1 MKVIA
6 VNKCLSCGAPIEVDC
21 EKCPYCGTITPYGEE
36 KFRERESHKKE
47 DERKK
52 ALENLPAMKFVAN
65 SFVAVLYVFTMGLY
79 SVYWYAMRLKPLNS
93 LGTKT
98 KLPAWLVAVFAVLYT
113 GLFLLPPEIS
123 EYIVSGVD
131 EESALTVFDVV
142 LSLVILSSGW
152 LAFIAR
158 KILQE
163 HAANFMEKSQAVNS
177 VAPSSVML
185 IFFGAGYLQIQV
197 NKMIKMNMFSPQV

>member
-1 MKVIA
+1 M
-6 VNKCLSCGAPIEVDC
+6 NKCLSCGAPLEIGC

-36 KFRERESHKKE
+36 KFRERESKVKD
-47 DERKK
+47 DERRK

-65 SFVAVLYVFTMGLY
+65 SFIPVLYIFTMGLY
-79 SVYWYAMRLKPLNS
+79 SIYWYSMKIKPLNS

-98 KLPAWLVAVFAVLYT
+98 KLPAWLVAVFAVLFA
-113 GLFLLPPEIS
+113 GVFLMPQEIADFA
-123 EYIVSGVD
+123 VSDID
-131 EESALTVFDVV
+131 EETAYTVFDIV

-163 HAANFMEKSQAVNS
+163 HAANFMDKSQAVQA
-177 VAPSSVML
+177 VAPSSFML
-185 IFFGAGYLQIQV
+185 ILFGAAYLQYQV